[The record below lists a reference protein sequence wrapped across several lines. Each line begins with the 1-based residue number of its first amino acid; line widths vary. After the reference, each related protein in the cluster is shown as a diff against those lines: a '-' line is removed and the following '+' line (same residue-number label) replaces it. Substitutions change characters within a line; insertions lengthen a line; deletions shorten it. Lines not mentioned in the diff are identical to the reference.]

1 MHGEDS
7 KEDKLQQIMEI
18 KYSWKLKSW
27 EIRLSEIAVR
37 VTHVGSSV
45 KIKMYFYDGEI
56 WVVCSQCI
64 LSRMVPMVIDVEIQK

>member
-37 VTHVGSSV
+37 VTHVGSTV
-45 KIKMYFYDGEI
+45 KIKMYFYDGGNMS
-56 WVVCSQCI
+56 C
-64 LSRMVPMVIDVEIQK
+64 M